1 MIRVRCLGHIAGSV
15 GSKEVELQD
24 AELDAVEIVERLRKI
39 SGRADPGFT
48 RYNTLIMIGD
58 GEAFVPATGAGK
70 VREGEEVVLIP
81 FSHGG

>member
-15 GSKEVELQD
+15 GSQKVELQD

-48 RYNTLIMIGD
+48 RYNTLIMVGD
-58 GEAFVPATGAGK
+58 GEAFVPATGARK